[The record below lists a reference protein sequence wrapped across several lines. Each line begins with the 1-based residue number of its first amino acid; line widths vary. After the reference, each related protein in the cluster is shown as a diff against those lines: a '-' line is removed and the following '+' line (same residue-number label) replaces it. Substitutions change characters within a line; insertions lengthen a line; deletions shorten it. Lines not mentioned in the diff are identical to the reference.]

1 MSEPESAFRRWLA
14 KAAGDRLNIENNLRA
29 PTVPWDTV
37 CFHAQQAAEK
47 ALKAFLVFHDC
58 APPRTHDL
66 VAVLTECARI
76 DTTLGMLEADCQ
88 RLTYYAVGTR
98 YPDDLYEP
106 DEAAG
111 RAMVAAS
118 QRVFSEVLTRLPD
131 VS

>member
-1 MSEPESAFRRWLA
+1 MSARESAFRRWLA
-14 KAAGDRLNIENNLRA
+14 KAASDRLDIENNLRS

-47 ALKAFLVFHDC
+47 ALKAFLVFPDC
-58 APPRTHDL
+58 TPPRTHDS

-76 DTTLGMLEADCQ
+76 DATLSPLEPDCQ
-88 RLTYYAVGTR
+88 RLTYYAVGAR

-118 QRVFSEVLTRLPD
+118 QRVWSAVLTRLPD
-131 VS
+131 ER